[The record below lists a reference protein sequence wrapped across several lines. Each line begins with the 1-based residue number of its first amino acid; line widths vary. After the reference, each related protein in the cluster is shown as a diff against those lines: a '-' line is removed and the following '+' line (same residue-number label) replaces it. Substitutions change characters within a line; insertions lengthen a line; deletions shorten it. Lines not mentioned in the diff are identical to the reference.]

1 MTQSHDDFD
10 IIALNGIT
18 GECLTTADQDD
29 WCQRLKENPPDPL
42 EEIRQENEAF
52 LNDLEGLAVEA
63 LASGNWSEVYA
74 HIATIAG
81 TKTDLSDCFNSPL
94 EYDEAIAFI
103 TRILGDR
110 ASTKSLTRSG
120 ADLLPTDQQ
129 NNR

>member
-1 MTQSHDDFD
+1 RNDQTDSRTDALVSGDRNYGGFDLMTDPE
-10 IIALNGIT
+10 IY
-18 GECLTTADQDD
+18 
-29 WCQRLKENPPDPL
+29 DPL
-42 EEIRQENEAF
+42 EEIRQQHEAF

-63 LASGNWSEVYA
+63 LASGDWSEVYA

-81 TKTDLSDCFNSPL
+81 SKTNLSECFNSPE

-103 TRILGDR
+103 NRLLGDE

-129 NNR
+129 IDSGVTQ